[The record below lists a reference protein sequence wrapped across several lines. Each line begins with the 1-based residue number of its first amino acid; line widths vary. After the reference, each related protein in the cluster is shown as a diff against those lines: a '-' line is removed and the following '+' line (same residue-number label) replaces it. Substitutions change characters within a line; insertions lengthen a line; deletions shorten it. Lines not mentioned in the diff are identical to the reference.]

1 MELLRLLFQHFPQ
14 YLVKQRVAVVS
25 LKVHQELLFKLGH
38 HLAFGLFVEV
48 AFDLSLYVSG

>member
-38 HLAFGLFVEV
+38 HLAFGLLVEV